1 MVYKRLNIENL
12 VDRGESFY
20 QQMMTSVVQEL
31 QQKGSCLLCSFL
43 FSVLW
48 RCWLGGRKGIQSV
61 KSEWWVAG
69 MAICLKWGADLHIAQ
84 LMPLPLT
91 VSCFSWIQ
99 IGFTFWYRLTWVVP
113 DKGPLY
119 GCMHFSYMDFSL
131 NSLDVIQKDLLCR
144 HSLRCCW
151 LLTVVGFNERWRFSK
166 KYIIKFT
173 GLVLLFVDGWR
184 NCGILSA
191 VGKGSKSLQHWL
203 L

>member
-1 MVYKRLNIENL
+1 
-12 VDRGESFY
+12 
-20 QQMMTSVVQEL
+20 MMTSVVQEL
-31 QQKGSCLLCSFL
+31 QQKGSCLLCNFL

-48 RCWLGGRKGIQSV
+48 CCWLGGRKGIRSV

-69 MAICLKWGADLHIAQ
+69 MVICLKWGADLHIAQ

-91 VSCFSWIQ
+91 VTCFSWIQ
-99 IGFTFWYRLTWVVP
+99 IGFTFLYR
-113 DKGPLY
+113 PLY

-173 GLVLLFVDGWR
+173 GTCSVVCWWLKKLWDSVCCWEGQQKFATLTPLKYQMPLADPR
-184 NCGILSA
+184 LIEKLS
-191 VGKGSKSLQHWL
+191 LNH
-203 L
+203 

>member
-1 MVYKRLNIENL
+1 
-12 VDRGESFY
+12 
-20 QQMMTSVVQEL
+20 MMTSVVQEL
-31 QQKGSCLLCSFL
+31 QQKGSCLLCNFL

-48 RCWLGGRKGIQSV
+48 RCWLSGRKGIIRSV

-99 IGFTFWYRLTWVVP
+99 IGFTFLVP
-113 DKGPLY
+113 AHLGGPRQRAVIRVHAFLLY
-119 GCMHFSYMDFSL
+119 GLLL
-131 NSLDVIQKDLLCR
+131 NSLDVIQKGLLCR

-151 LLTVVGFNERWRFSK
+151 LLTVVGFNQRWQFSK

-173 GLVLLFVDGWR
+173 GTCSVVCWWLKKLWDSVCGWEGHQKFATLTPLKYQMLLADP
-184 NCGILSA
+184 CLIEKLS
-191 VGKGSKSLQHWL
+191 LNH
-203 L
+203 